1 MAIKHKRKST
11 SAYTWSSSDLADGQI
26 GLNTADGTVHI
37 KKTDNSIVTI
47 GAGGVVM
54 PSTTPYVPL
63 TINTGDTFTVPEN
76 TQILHAKP
84 IKVDGSLNVIGD
96 LVEVNPNSIAV
107 NAQVPQLIPSGGLF
121 TVGSNKQ
128 VAFNEDIV
136 VAGNLEVFGD
146 LIDTIK
152 SPTGV
157 TSGTYSN
164 ATITVDA
171 LGKISYAAS
180 GAGPS
185 AAGSTYNIQRNSYGS
200 FYGTSDLNYDTSTST
215 HWFNVNT
222 SGNFLA
228 SFGANNRNPE
238 LNSTKALFFSNTTNG
253 VLLRT
258 SNSNYS
264 SNNSDYTIQS
274 GSSVRTSG
282 YPVGG
287 NFLISSGNGTS
298 GYGYTYSAYGGNFD
312 MYSGTGDCSNST
324 NTLLFGQGGVMR
336 FSAGE
341 GKCNTNQ
348 AGSYGGQLVFSA
360 GAAYKGYATAGGASI
375 SCAAG
380 SINGST
386 YTPGDISLA
395 TGSASN
401 GAHGKILVYAS
412 QLILDTLGSGL
423 SIKEGANAKQG
434 VDTLVAGTITIS
446 NTSITT
452 NSRIF
457 LTAQDPNSGTPGFL
471 WISAR
476 TPGTDFTIQS
486 SSILDTSIVAYEI
499 FEPS

>member
-11 SAYTWSSSDLADGQI
+11 SAYTWSSLDLADGQI

-96 LVEVNPNSIAV
+96 LVEINPNSIAV

-121 TVGSNKQ
+121 TIGSNKQ
-128 VAFNEDIV
+128 VAFNEDII

-200 FYGTSDLNYDTSTST
+200 FYGTSDLNYDTSAST

-282 YPVGG
+282 YPAGG
-287 NFLISSGNGTS
+287 NFIVTSGNGTS
-298 GYGYTYSAYGGNFD
+298 GYGYTYSASGGRFD
-312 MYSGTGDCSNST
+312 IYSGTGDCSNST
-324 NTLLFGQGGVMR
+324 NNNVFGQGGDVR
-336 FSAGE
+336 FYAGE
-341 GKCNTNQ
+341 GKCNNTQ
-348 AGSYGGQLVFSA
+348 SGSNGGALVFYA
-360 GAAYKGYATAGGASI
+360 GTAYKGYATAGGASI
-375 SCAAG
+375 YAGNG

-386 YTPGDISLA
+386 YIPGDIILGA
-395 TGSASN
+395 GTNSN
-401 GAHGKILVYAS
+401 GTRGKISLYSS
-412 QLILDTLGSGL
+412 QLILGVLGQGI
-423 SIKEGANAKQG
+423 SITEGTNAKQG
-434 VDTLVAGTITIS
+434 IATLVSGTVTIS
-446 NTSITT
+446 NTSVTA

-457 LTAQDPNSGTPGFL
+457 LTTQDPNSGTPGFL